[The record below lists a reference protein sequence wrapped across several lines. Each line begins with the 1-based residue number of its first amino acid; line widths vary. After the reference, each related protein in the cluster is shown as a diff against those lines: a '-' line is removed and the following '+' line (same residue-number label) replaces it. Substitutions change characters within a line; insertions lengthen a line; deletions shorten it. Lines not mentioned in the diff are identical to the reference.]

1 MRARARAHVYLFICV
16 LLSIGPVLIE
26 FTTTII
32 DSQTDD
38 VPFLI
43 IILTDVDFHCEKP
56 ILLE

>member
-16 LLSIGPVLIE
+16 LLWIGPVLIE

-56 ILLE
+56 ILLG

>member
-1 MRARARAHVYLFICV
+1 MHVHMFIYMCV
-16 LLSIGPVLIE
+16 TIDWTSIELLIE

-56 ILLE
+56 ILLG